1 MWRCTRGE
9 TEEDRGRRKVTPVSW
24 RQAAWRTSGN
34 QWRLPSVP
42 EHASGAESS
51 AVGARGWYLCSRR
64 LPKNRQRPC
73 IILIH
78 TSERQWSSKYEAC
91 SFIQRENMQ
100 QQVSGGE
107 LFGMPP
113 LNIHAHILGI
123 VRAPLS
129 FFFNFRRSL
138 QPPPQPN
145 APPLQTNTHPFSP
158 AYLAPS
164 AMSCVFTETQ
174 PTTFTT
180 DVSQLEGLRASFKG
194 GGGMHIMRTPP
205 TPTDVLFRRNL
216 HTLKTC
222 NRGTFHTFVCLSS
235 NMAALDNSRAK
246 SGLKGDF

>member
-9 TEEDRGRRKVTPVSW
+9 TKEDRGWRKVAPVSW
-24 RQAAWRTSGN
+24 REAAWRTSGN

-42 EHASGAESS
+42 EHTGGAESS

-78 TSERQWSSKYEAC
+78 TSETQWSSKYKAC

-100 QQVSGGE
+100 QVNAGE

-129 FFFNFRRSL
+129 FFFKFWRFL
-138 QPPPQPN
+138 QPPP
-145 APPLQTNTHPFSP
+145 HP
-158 AYLAPS
+158 
-164 AMSCVFTETQ
+164 
-174 PTTFTT
+174 
-180 DVSQLEGLRASFKG
+180 
-194 GGGMHIMRTPP
+194 TPP
-205 TPTDVLFRRNL
+205 HPTPPKRSSCRQTLINSRL
-216 HTLKTC
+216 HTSPLPPC
-222 NRGTFHTFVCLSS
+222 HVCLQWPSPQR
-235 NMAALDNSRAK
+235 SRRTSHK
-246 SGLKGDF
+246 